1 MAQPRYERPLTNAG
15 RPLPMTEL
23 AWRKEVVFICRLLW
37 EKGYAIASDG
47 NVSVKLAPARY
58 LVTPSGF
65 SKGFIEP
72 DQLLIIND
80 QLEVVGAQ
88 HGAAR
93 GLRPSSE
100 MLLHLEAYRQRPD
113 IGAVVHAHPPT
124 AIALSIA
131 GISLARCVLP
141 EVIMGMGLIPTTAY
155 ATPASAE
162 GAVVIRDLI
171 QRYDAL
177 ILQRHGSVTVAGTPF
192 EAYLKLEK
200 LEAAANITRM
210 LLQMGREH
218 PFPSAEVAK
227 LVQWRQDKGLM
238 KPGEAEDLCETCGV
252 CLRNGQCLAGALKAA

>member
-1 MAQPRYERPLTNAG
+1 MAQPRYERPMTNAG

-23 AWRKEVVFICRLLW
+23 AWRREVVFVCRLLW

-47 NVSVKLAPARY
+47 NVSVKLAAGRY

-72 DQLLIIND
+72 DQLLIVND
-80 QLEVVGAQ
+80 QLEVIGSQ

-100 MLLHLEAYRQRPD
+100 MLLHLEAYHQRPD
-113 IGAVVHAHPPT
+113 IGAVVHAHPPI

-131 GISLARCVLP
+131 GISLARCLLP
-141 EVIMGMGLIPTTAY
+141 EVIMGMGLIPTTDY

-200 LEAAANITRM
+200 LEAAANITHRGA
-210 LLQMGREH
+210 GRPGAPLPRGRSGKTGAMAARQRPDEAWSGRR
-218 PFPSAEVAK
+218 FVRNVRRVSAQRP
-227 LVQWRQDKGLM
+227 L
-238 KPGEAEDLCETCGV
+238 PG
-252 CLRNGQCLAGALKAA
+252 

>member
-1 MAQPRYERPLTNAG
+1 MAQPRYERPLPNAG

-37 EKGYAIASDG
+37 DKGYAIASDG
-47 NVSVKLAPARY
+47 NVSVKLAAGRY

-72 DQLLIIND
+72 DQLLIVND
-80 QLEVVGAQ
+80 QLEVVGPQ

-113 IGAVVHAHPPT
+113 IGAVVHAHPPV

-131 GISLARCVLP
+131 GISLARCLLP
-141 EVIMGMGLIPTTAY
+141 EVVMTLGLIPTTDY
-155 ATPASAE
+155 ATPASTV
-162 GAVVIRDLI
+162 GAVIIRDLI

-177 ILQRHGSVTVAGTPF
+177 ILQRHGSVTVARTPF

-200 LEAAANITRM
+200 LESAANITRM
-210 LLQMGREH
+210 LVQLGQAN
-218 PFPSAEVAK
+218 PFPPEEVGK
-227 LVQWRQDKGLM
+227 LVQWRHDKGVM
-238 KPGEAEDLCETCGV
+238 KPGQAEDFCETCGV
-252 CLRNGQCLAGALKAA
+252 CLRDGQCRLAAR

>member
-1 MAQPRYERPLTNAG
+1 MAQPRYERPLANAG
-15 RPLPMTEL
+15 RPLPGTET
-23 AWRKEVVFICRLLW
+23 AWRKEVVFVCRLLW
-37 EKGYAIASDG
+37 ERGYAIASDG
-47 NVSVKLAPARY
+47 NVSVKLAPGRY
-58 LVTPSGF
+58 LATPSGF

-72 DQLLIIND
+72 DQLLIVDD
-80 QLEVVGAQ
+80 QLEIVGPR

-113 IGAVVHAHPPT
+113 IGAVVHAHPPL

-131 GISLARCVLP
+131 GISLARCLLP
-141 EVIMGMGLIPTTAY
+141 EVVMTLGMIPTTEY

-200 LEAAANITRM
+200 LESAAHITHM
-210 LLQMGREH
+210 LAQLGRER
-218 PFPSAEVAK
+218 PFEPAEVAK
-227 LVQWRQDKGLM
+227 LAQWRLDKGLM
-238 KPGEAEDLCETCGV
+238 KPGQAEDLCQTCGV
-252 CLRNGQCLAGALKAA
+252 CLRPT